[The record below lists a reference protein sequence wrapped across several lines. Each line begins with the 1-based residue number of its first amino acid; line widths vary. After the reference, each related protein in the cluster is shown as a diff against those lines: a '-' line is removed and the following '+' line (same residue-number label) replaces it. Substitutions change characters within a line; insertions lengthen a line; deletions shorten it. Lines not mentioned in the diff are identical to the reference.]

1 MNPANTPSAPLPAA
15 SGRCFTAPMADI
27 SVQLGDVQE
36 TLLATL
42 YARAVETGKKRGL
55 LRDETAARMVARI
68 DYDFTRFGRSPML
81 LGSVLRT
88 LILDEWVREFL
99 DANPGG
105 TVVEIGAG
113 LNTRFERLDNGRV
126 HWVDL
131 DLPDAMALR
140 RRFFTEC
147 DRRKLVGASVLEE
160 DWPDAVRALPGPYFF
175 VAEGVLL
182 YFPPAQVRLALAG
195 LARHFPGAGLA
206 FDTAGRWLVD
216 NQDAPVFEKNVTA
229 SFRWSCDDPTVIGE
243 WGLGLRHRDS
253 RTLLQLPKR
262 LARSLPPQTRATL
275 GVVRAALRS
284 RARGYQ
290 VSLFD
295 LEPHVPEPASPAD
308 RIG

>member
-1 MNPANTPSAPLPAA
+1 
-15 SGRCFTAPMADI
+15 MADI

-68 DYDFTRFGRSPML
+68 DYDFAARFGNSPML
-81 LGSVLRT
+81 IGSVLRT

-99 DANPGG
+99 DEHPGG
-105 TVVEIGAG
+105 TVVELGAG
-113 LNTRFERLDNGRV
+113 LNSRFERVDNGRV
-126 HWVDL
+126 HWADV

-140 RRFFTEC
+140 RRFFQEC
-147 DRRKLVGASVLEE
+147 DRRRLISGSVLEE
-160 DWPDAVRALPGPYFF
+160 DWVAAVRALPGPYFL

-182 YFPPAQVRLALAG
+182 YLPPAHVRLALAG
-195 LARHFPGAGLA
+195 LAQAFPGAGLA
-206 FDTAGRWLVD
+206 FDSAGRWLVD
-216 NQDAPVFEKNVTA
+216 NQEAPVFEKHVAA
-229 SFRWSCDDPTVIGE
+229 SFRWACDDPAEIGE
-243 WGLGLRHRDS
+243 WGLGLTHRDS

-262 LARSLPPQTRATL
+262 LARSLPPKTRATL
-275 GVVRAALRS
+275 GVIRAALRS

-290 VSLFD
+290 VSLFQTD
-295 LEPHVPEPASPAD
+295 PAVPEPAPPAD

>member
-1 MNPANTPSAPLPAA
+1 
-15 SGRCFTAPMADI
+15 MAQI
-27 SVQLGDVQE
+27 QVQLGDVQE

-88 LILDEWVREFL
+88 LILDEWVREFI
-99 DANPGG
+99 DAHPGG
-105 TVVEIGAG
+105 TVIEIGAG

-147 DRRKLVGASVLEE
+147 DRRKLLGASVLAE
-160 DWPDAVRALPGPYFF
+160 DWPDAVRELPGPYFF

-195 LARHFPGAGLA
+195 LSRHFPGAGLA

-216 NQDAPVFEKNVTA
+216 NQDAPVFEKTVAA
-229 SFRWSCDDPTVIGE
+229 SFRWGCDDPAEIAG
-243 WGLGLRHRDS
+243 WGLGLAHRES

-295 LEPHVPEPASPAD
+295 LEPHVPEPTSPGD
-308 RIG
+308 RIT